1 MPDLAGW
8 RVENFSEH
16 EQVAYSGH
24 QDVAYFTTA
33 PDWVCEIL
41 SPSTRKLDRGRK
53 RDIYAREG
61 VSWLWLPDP
70 GAPTLKRSPCRKAD
84 ERPSPPSPATRSSR
98 FPPSTT
104 SPFPCPNSVF
114 AVATGNPEAAAVRV
128 ARRVA
133 MSNGCH
139 GPASSGSRSPR
150 SAYPAGRLPFLQKRR
165 LSRSTFPNAARL
177 SKPRDAGR
185 SAIRDVRALHRDAT
199 YRGGRVRR
207 RPASGRSAPCARRP
221 PCFGR
226 RIPFRLIVRQDPR
239 SKRPAAVQSWIP
251 EPSRWRRKSTFPF
264 WRCSCAPA
272 WS

>member
-139 GPASSGSRSPR
+139 GPASSGSRRSPR
-150 SAYPAGRLPFLQKRR
+150 SAYPAGRLPFCRNAACRDRLFQTLQG
-165 LSRSTFPNAARL
+165 SRSLATQGEALSGISARFIETPPTGAGAFADDRRAAG
-177 SKPRDAGR
+177 PRH
-185 SAIRDVRALHRDAT
+185 AL
-199 YRGGRVRR
+199 GGRL
-207 RPASGRSAPCARRP
+207 ALGAES
-221 PCFGR
+221 
-226 RIPFRLIVRQDPR
+226 RLD
-239 SKRPAAVQSWIP
+239 
-251 EPSRWRRKSTFPF
+251 
-264 WRCSCAPA
+264 
-272 WS
+272 